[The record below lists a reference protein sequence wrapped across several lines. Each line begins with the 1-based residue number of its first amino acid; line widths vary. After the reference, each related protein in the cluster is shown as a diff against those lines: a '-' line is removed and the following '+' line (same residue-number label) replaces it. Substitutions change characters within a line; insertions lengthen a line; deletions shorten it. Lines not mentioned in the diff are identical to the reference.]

1 MMVLKCDSKST
12 EKDFSPYARSVLCY
26 VKDLARVEDVLET
39 PEKFIPVATSRLGID
54 EHYNR

>member
-1 MMVLKCDSKST
+1 MVWSKSST
-12 EKDFSPYARSVLCY
+12 ENDFSPYARSVLCY